1 MMVSAENRDVMHQS
15 PAMEEIAKDLGI
27 ISQSPLAIGVVPEDG
42 DVVAGQIKVS
52 QTPGSAQRLAG
63 ENVTFY
69 CAFPL
74 FQDTANVNIYWW
86 KLGEA
91 EFLQWGL
98 DSRKRFLLLK
108 KGEASL
114 QLLDV
119 KAADSGVYY
128 CGVKH
133 LATRFA
139 NRTGSKLIIYV
150 PPIPLNIKS
159 ELSANNVS
167 ETLTIMCKT
176 GAFYPG
182 SINITWYK
190 DNVSIETGIQTSKHL
205 NSNGLYELSS
215 YLKVTGAV
223 SSVTCQVTHRTLM
236 IPVNAT
242 FTVPNWKVRR
252 FHVSLIHRFILS
264 FLVILILT
272 IIIAEHLKWH
282 PFKDL
287 VQK

>member
-1 MMVSAENRDVMHQS
+1 MFLNVASS
-15 PAMEEIAKDLGI
+15 PCANILI
-27 ISQSPLAIGVVPEDG
+27 IIYADI
-42 DVVAGQIKVS
+42 VAGQIKVF
-52 QTPGSAQRLAG
+52 QTPGKTQRLAG

-74 FQDTANVNIYWW
+74 FQDTANVIIYWW

-91 EFLQWGL
+91 EFLQPGS
-98 DSRKRFLLLK
+98 DIRKRFLLLK

-133 LATRFA
+133 LVTRFT
-139 NRTGSKLIIYV
+139 NGTGSKLIIYV
-150 PPIPLNIKS
+150 PPIPLSIKS
-159 ELSANNVS
+159 ELSVNNVS
-167 ETLTIMCKT
+167 GTLTILCKT
-176 GAFYPG
+176 AAFYPG
-182 SINITWYK
+182 SINVTWYK
-190 DNVSIETGIQTSKHL
+190 DNISIETGIQSSKAL

-215 YLKVTGAV
+215 YLEVTGAV
-223 SSVTCQVTHRTLM
+223 TSVTCQVTHRTLM

-252 FHVSLIHRFILS
+252 FQVSLTHRFILA

-272 IIIAEHLKWH
+272 TIIVEHLKWH

-287 VQK
+287 VQKEKCN